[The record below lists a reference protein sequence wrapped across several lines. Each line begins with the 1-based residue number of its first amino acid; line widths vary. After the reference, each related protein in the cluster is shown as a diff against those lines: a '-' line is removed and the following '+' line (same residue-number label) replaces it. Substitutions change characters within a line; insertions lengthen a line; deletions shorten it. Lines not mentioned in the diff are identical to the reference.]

1 MAIMAAI
8 GNSTKH
14 GFLVREGDALER
26 LAKVSK
32 ITFDKTGTLTYGTP
46 KVVAVKTCQKETDAD
61 TLYQMCASAEQM
73 SEHPLGKAVV
83 SCYKESCQKK
93 LPAAETFE
101 MLPGRGVSAV
111 INGKMLLAGN
121 EELMQESGVEE
132 IALMTMCAEAKEY
145 LQQGC
150 TIIYIAVDQK
160 AAGYIALSDTIRE
173 ESTAMI
179 DQLTVLGVQP
189 VLLTG
194 DHENAAKSIADQL
207 HISEVHAGCLPE
219 DKLNWIADYQKK
231 EEAVCMIGDGVN
243 DAPPLKR
250 APWD

>member
-1 MAIMAAI
+1 
-8 GNSTKH
+8 
-14 GFLVREGDALER
+14 
-26 LAKVSK
+26 
-32 ITFDKTGTLTYGTP
+32 
-46 KVVAVKTCQKETDAD
+46 
-61 TLYQMCASAEQM
+61 
-73 SEHPLGKAVV
+73 
-83 SCYKESCQKK
+83 
-93 LPAAETFE
+93 

-179 DQLTVLGVQP
+179 DQLTALGVQP

-194 DHENAAKSIADQL
+194 GHENAAKSIADQL
-207 HISEVHAGCLPE
+207 HISEVHVGCLPE
-219 DKLNWIADYQKK
+219 DKMNWIADYQKK

-243 DAPPLKR
+243 DAPALKR
-250 APWD
+250 ADVGIAMGGVGSDIAVDAADIALVDDEVKELPHLVA

>member
-1 MAIMAAI
+1 MQQ
-8 GNSTKH
+8 STV
-14 GFLVREGDALER
+14 FW
-26 LAKVSK
+26 
-32 ITFDKTGTLTYGTP
+32 
-46 KVVAVKTCQKETDAD
+46 
-61 TLYQMCASAEQM
+61 

-83 SCYKESCQKK
+83 SCYKESCQKN

-121 EELMQESGVEE
+121 EKLMQESGVEE

-179 DQLTVLGVQP
+179 DQLTALGVQP

-243 DAPPLKR
+243 DAPALKR
-250 APWD
+250 ADVGIAMGGVGSDIAVDTADIALVHNAGSVLVIINSALLLNWKRK

>member
-1 MAIMAAI
+1 MQQ
-8 GNSTKH
+8 STV
-14 GFLVREGDALER
+14 FW
-26 LAKVSK
+26 
-32 ITFDKTGTLTYGTP
+32 
-46 KVVAVKTCQKETDAD
+46 
-61 TLYQMCASAEQM
+61 

-83 SCYKESCQKK
+83 SCYKESCQKN

-132 IALMTMCAEAKEY
+132 IAFMTMCAEAKEY

-179 DQLTVLGVQP
+179 DQLTALGVQP

-243 DAPPLKR
+243 DAPALKR
-250 APWD
+250 ADVGIAMGGVGSDIAVDAADIALVHNAGSVLVIINSALLLNWKRK

>member
-1 MAIMAAI
+1 M
-8 GNSTKH
+8 
-14 GFLVREGDALER
+14 
-26 LAKVSK
+26 
-32 ITFDKTGTLTYGTP
+32 
-46 KVVAVKTCQKETDAD
+46 
-61 TLYQMCASAEQM
+61 
-73 SEHPLGKAVV
+73 GKAVV
-83 SCYKESCQKK
+83 SCYKESCQKN

-179 DQLTVLGVQP
+179 DQLTALGVQP

-243 DAPPLKR
+243 DAPALKR
-250 APWD
+250 ADVGIAMGGVGSDIAVDAADIALVHNAGSVLVIINSALLLNWKRK

>member
-1 MAIMAAI
+1 M
-8 GNSTKH
+8 
-14 GFLVREGDALER
+14 
-26 LAKVSK
+26 
-32 ITFDKTGTLTYGTP
+32 
-46 KVVAVKTCQKETDAD
+46 
-61 TLYQMCASAEQM
+61 
-73 SEHPLGKAVV
+73 GKAVV
-83 SCYKESCQKK
+83 SCYKESCQKN

-121 EELMQESGVEE
+121 EKLMQESGVEE

-179 DQLTVLGVQP
+179 DQLTALGVQP

-243 DAPPLKR
+243 DAPALKR
-250 APWD
+250 ADVGIAMGGVGSDIAVDAADIALVHNTGSVPVIINSALLLNWKRK

>member
-1 MAIMAAI
+1 
-8 GNSTKH
+8 
-14 GFLVREGDALER
+14 
-26 LAKVSK
+26 
-32 ITFDKTGTLTYGTP
+32 
-46 KVVAVKTCQKETDAD
+46 
-61 TLYQMCASAEQM
+61 
-73 SEHPLGKAVV
+73 
-83 SCYKESCQKK
+83 
-93 LPAAETFE
+93 

-111 INGKMLLAGN
+111 INGKILLAGN
-121 EELMQESGVEE
+121 EKLMQESGVEE

-179 DQLTVLGVQP
+179 DQLTALGVQP

-243 DAPPLKR
+243 DAPALKR
-250 APWD
+250 ADVGIAMGGVGSDIAVDAADIALVHNAGSVLVIINSALLLNWKRK

>member
-1 MAIMAAI
+1 M
-8 GNSTKH
+8 
-14 GFLVREGDALER
+14 
-26 LAKVSK
+26 
-32 ITFDKTGTLTYGTP
+32 
-46 KVVAVKTCQKETDAD
+46 
-61 TLYQMCASAEQM
+61 
-73 SEHPLGKAVV
+73 GKAVV
-83 SCYKESCQKK
+83 SCYKESCQKN
-93 LPAAETFE
+93 LPTAETFE

-121 EELMQESGVEE
+121 EKLMQESGVEE

-179 DQLTVLGVQP
+179 DQLTALGVQP

-243 DAPPLKR
+243 DAPALKR
-250 APWD
+250 ADVGIAMGGVGSDIAVDAADIALVHNAGSVPVIINSALLLNWKRK

>member
-1 MAIMAAI
+1 M
-8 GNSTKH
+8 
-14 GFLVREGDALER
+14 
-26 LAKVSK
+26 
-32 ITFDKTGTLTYGTP
+32 
-46 KVVAVKTCQKETDAD
+46 
-61 TLYQMCASAEQM
+61 
-73 SEHPLGKAVV
+73 GKAVV
-83 SCYKESCQKK
+83 SCYKESCQKN

-179 DQLTVLGVQP
+179 DQLTALGVQP

-231 EEAVCMIGDGVN
+231 EEAVCMIGDDVN
-243 DAPPLKR
+243 DAPALKR
-250 APWD
+250 ADVRIAMGGVGSDIAVDAADIALVHNAGSVPVIINSALLLNWKRK

>member
-1 MAIMAAI
+1 MQQ
-8 GNSTKH
+8 STV
-14 GFLVREGDALER
+14 FW
-26 LAKVSK
+26 
-32 ITFDKTGTLTYGTP
+32 
-46 KVVAVKTCQKETDAD
+46 
-61 TLYQMCASAEQM
+61 

-83 SCYKESCQKK
+83 SCYKESCQKN
-93 LPAAETFE
+93 LPAETFE

-132 IALMTMCAEAKEY
+132 IAFMTMCAEAKEY

-179 DQLTVLGVQP
+179 DQLTALGVQP

-243 DAPPLKR
+243 DAPALKR
-250 APWD
+250 ADVGIAMGGVGSDIAVDAADIALVHNAGSVLVIINSALLLNWKRK

>member
-1 MAIMAAI
+1 M
-8 GNSTKH
+8 
-14 GFLVREGDALER
+14 
-26 LAKVSK
+26 
-32 ITFDKTGTLTYGTP
+32 
-46 KVVAVKTCQKETDAD
+46 
-61 TLYQMCASAEQM
+61 
-73 SEHPLGKAVV
+73 GKAVV
-83 SCYKESCQKK
+83 SCYKESCQKN
-93 LPAAETFE
+93 LPTAETFE

-121 EELMQESGVEE
+121 EELMQKSGVEE
-132 IALMTMCAEAKEY
+132 IAFMTMCAEAKEY

-179 DQLTVLGVQP
+179 DQLTALGVQP

-243 DAPPLKR
+243 DAPALKR
-250 APWD
+250 ADVGIAMGGVGSDIVVDAADIALVHNAGSVLVIINSALLLNWKRK

>member
-1 MAIMAAI
+1 
-8 GNSTKH
+8 
-14 GFLVREGDALER
+14 
-26 LAKVSK
+26 
-32 ITFDKTGTLTYGTP
+32 
-46 KVVAVKTCQKETDAD
+46 
-61 TLYQMCASAEQM
+61 
-73 SEHPLGKAVV
+73 
-83 SCYKESCQKK
+83 
-93 LPAAETFE
+93 

-179 DQLTVLGVQP
+179 DQFTALGVQP

-194 DHENAAKSIADQL
+194 GHENAAKSIADQL
-207 HISEVHAGCLPE
+207 HISEVHVGCLPE
-219 DKLNWIADYQKK
+219 DKMNWIADYQKK

-243 DAPPLKR
+243 DAPALKR
-250 APWD
+250 ADVGIAMGGVGSDIAVDAADIALVHNAGSVLVIINSALLLNWKRK

>member
-1 MAIMAAI
+1 M
-8 GNSTKH
+8 
-14 GFLVREGDALER
+14 
-26 LAKVSK
+26 
-32 ITFDKTGTLTYGTP
+32 
-46 KVVAVKTCQKETDAD
+46 
-61 TLYQMCASAEQM
+61 
-73 SEHPLGKAVV
+73 GKAVV
-83 SCYKESCQKK
+83 SCYKESCQKN

-150 TIIYIAVDQK
+150 TIIYIAVDRK

-179 DQLTVLGVQP
+179 DQLTALGVQP

-243 DAPPLKR
+243 DAPALKR
-250 APWD
+250 ADVGIAMGGVGSDIAVDAADIALVHNAGSVPVIINSALLLNWKRK

>member
-1 MAIMAAI
+1 
-8 GNSTKH
+8 
-14 GFLVREGDALER
+14 
-26 LAKVSK
+26 
-32 ITFDKTGTLTYGTP
+32 
-46 KVVAVKTCQKETDAD
+46 
-61 TLYQMCASAEQM
+61 
-73 SEHPLGKAVV
+73 
-83 SCYKESCQKK
+83 
-93 LPAAETFE
+93 
-101 MLPGRGVSAV
+101 MLPGGGVSAV

-132 IALMTMCAEAKEY
+132 IAFMTMCAEAKEY

-179 DQLTVLGVQP
+179 DQLTALGVQP

-243 DAPPLKR
+243 DAPALKR
-250 APWD
+250 ADVGIAMGGVGSDIAVDAADIALVHNTGSVPVIINSALLLNWKRK

>member
-1 MAIMAAI
+1 M
-8 GNSTKH
+8 
-14 GFLVREGDALER
+14 
-26 LAKVSK
+26 
-32 ITFDKTGTLTYGTP
+32 
-46 KVVAVKTCQKETDAD
+46 
-61 TLYQMCASAEQM
+61 
-73 SEHPLGKAVV
+73 GKAVV
-83 SCYKESCQKK
+83 SCYKESCQKN

-179 DQLTVLGVQP
+179 DQLTALGVQP

-243 DAPPLKR
+243 DAPALKR
-250 APWD
+250 ADVGIAMGGVGSDIAVDAADIALVHNAGSVPVIINSALLLNWKRK

>member
-1 MAIMAAI
+1 MQQ
-8 GNSTKH
+8 STV
-14 GFLVREGDALER
+14 FW
-26 LAKVSK
+26 
-32 ITFDKTGTLTYGTP
+32 
-46 KVVAVKTCQKETDAD
+46 
-61 TLYQMCASAEQM
+61 

-83 SCYKESCQKK
+83 SCYKESCQKN

-121 EELMQESGVEE
+121 EKLMQESGVEE

-179 DQLTVLGVQP
+179 DQLTALGVQP

-243 DAPPLKR
+243 DAPALKR
-250 APWD
+250 ADVGIAMGGVGSDIAVDAADIALVHNAGSVLVIINSALLLNWKRK

>member
-1 MAIMAAI
+1 
-8 GNSTKH
+8 
-14 GFLVREGDALER
+14 
-26 LAKVSK
+26 
-32 ITFDKTGTLTYGTP
+32 
-46 KVVAVKTCQKETDAD
+46 
-61 TLYQMCASAEQM
+61 
-73 SEHPLGKAVV
+73 
-83 SCYKESCQKK
+83 
-93 LPAAETFE
+93 

-121 EELMQESGVEE
+121 EKLMQESGVEE

-179 DQLTVLGVQP
+179 DQLTALGVQP

-243 DAPPLKR
+243 DAPALKR
-250 APWD
+250 ADVRIAMGGVGSDIAVDAADIALVHNAGSVPVIINSALLLNWKRK

>member
-1 MAIMAAI
+1 MQQ
-8 GNSTKH
+8 STV
-14 GFLVREGDALER
+14 FW
-26 LAKVSK
+26 
-32 ITFDKTGTLTYGTP
+32 
-46 KVVAVKTCQKETDAD
+46 
-61 TLYQMCASAEQM
+61 

-83 SCYKESCQKK
+83 SCYKESCQKN

-179 DQLTVLGVQP
+179 DQLTALGVQP

-243 DAPPLKR
+243 DAPALKR
-250 APWD
+250 ADVGIAMGGVGSDIAVDAADIALVHNAGSVLVIINSALLLNWKRK

>member
-1 MAIMAAI
+1 MQQ
-8 GNSTKH
+8 STV
-14 GFLVREGDALER
+14 FW
-26 LAKVSK
+26 
-32 ITFDKTGTLTYGTP
+32 
-46 KVVAVKTCQKETDAD
+46 
-61 TLYQMCASAEQM
+61 

-83 SCYKESCQKK
+83 SCYKESCQKN

-121 EELMQESGVEE
+121 EKLMQESGVEE

-179 DQLTVLGVQP
+179 DQLTALGVQP

-243 DAPPLKR
+243 DAPALKR
-250 APWD
+250 ADVGIAMGGVGSDIAVDAADIALVHNTGSVPVIINSALLLNWKRK

>member
-1 MAIMAAI
+1 
-8 GNSTKH
+8 
-14 GFLVREGDALER
+14 
-26 LAKVSK
+26 
-32 ITFDKTGTLTYGTP
+32 
-46 KVVAVKTCQKETDAD
+46 
-61 TLYQMCASAEQM
+61 
-73 SEHPLGKAVV
+73 
-83 SCYKESCQKK
+83 
-93 LPAAETFE
+93 

-111 INGKMLLAGN
+111 ILAGN
-121 EELMQESGVEE
+121 EKLMQESGVEE

-179 DQLTVLGVQP
+179 DQLTALGVQP

-243 DAPPLKR
+243 DAPALKR
-250 APWD
+250 ADVGIAMGGVGSDIAVDAADIALVHNTGSVPVIINSALLLNWKRK